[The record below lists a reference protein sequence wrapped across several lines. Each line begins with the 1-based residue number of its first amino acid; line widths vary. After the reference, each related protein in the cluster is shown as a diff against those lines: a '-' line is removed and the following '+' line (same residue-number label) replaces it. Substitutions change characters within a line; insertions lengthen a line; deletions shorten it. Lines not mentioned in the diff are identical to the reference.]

1 MALPEPAVDSRTY
14 REIITEALA
23 RVPVHTP
30 EWNNLGASDPGVTM
44 LQVFAF
50 IAESAIYRANRIPL
64 RNRQKFLRLLGIGQR
79 AAEPA
84 RGIVSFTAPRRYTLE
99 AGLKLSAGSVPFV
112 TQNALAVLPVETRM
126 YFKQRLPESRRA
138 EIADRYNR
146 LYASIREPAQ
156 DLDFYE
162 TTLLAPPVAGALAP
176 SLDLATTVDRSLWIA
191 LLAPP
196 RMGVEELR
204 ALLAEQPLTL
214 GVAPSLSADGTTLF
228 PAGMPATLA
237 RPSLVYEVPVPSA
250 ATPSYRAL
258 TVLQADDV
266 LAAPGLVELQLPA
279 VADLGTWTNLG
290 PLQTGVG
297 GYPPALENSQDTA
310 RLITWIRIRVPPEDI
325 ATTTGSATRVV
336 LSWVGAN
343 AARVLQKVHV
353 EGERLP
359 DGTGEPDQVARL
371 ANGNVLPDGVVLTV
385 NGAEWQRVADLADAT
400 PEVVARAP
408 RLAGPDLS
416 PRIADANAYVL
427 DSATG
432 EIRYNA
438 RPPRGAVIVC
448 SYDFGGGRAGDVA
461 IGAVSRIINPPDG
474 LKVVNPIPT
483 WGAADQE
490 SLADAEARVPESVR
504 HREVAVS
511 REDFEKV
518 VKRTPGVD
526 IGRAEIL
533 PLMNPD
539 LPGQV
544 AEGNVTVMLIPRT
557 DPQQPEAPRPD
568 ALFLRTVCDYLEP
581 RRVLT
586 TELSIRG
593 PVYRRI
599 GVGVGIQ
606 GIPGQAEATLVNA
619 VTAAVTYFLSPLTGG
634 FEGKGWPLGK
644 TVEPAEILAA
654 ASRVPGVARING
666 VLIVDENGDPLPNGL
681 AISGLELPRAN
692 PIRVASGATPTPAAT
707 APPDEA
713 PALPVPIVPETC

>member
-1 MALPEPAVDSRTY
+1 MALPEPAVDARTY

-30 EWNNLGASDPGVTM
+30 EWNNLGASDPGVTL

-50 IAESAIYRANRIPL
+50 IAESAIYRANRIPV

-79 AAEPA
+79 SAEPA
-84 RGIVSFTAPRRYTLE
+84 RGIVSFTAPRRYTLD
-99 AGLKLSAGSVPFV
+99 AGVKLAAGSVPFV

-126 YFKQRLPESRRA
+126 YFKQRIPASRRA
-138 EIADRYNR
+138 EIAERYNR

-196 RMGVEELR
+196 RMVVDELR
-204 ALLAEQPLTL
+204 ALLAEQPITL

-228 PAGMPATLA
+228 PAGLPATLA
-237 RPSLVYEVPVPSA
+237 RPSLVYEVPVPGAS
-250 ATPSYRAL
+250 TPNYRAL

-279 VADLGTWTNLG
+279 FADLGTWTNLG

-310 RLITWIRIRVPPEDI
+310 RLVTWIRIRVPPEDS

-371 ANGNVLPDGVVLTV
+371 ANGNILPEGVVLTV
-385 NGAEWQRVADLADAT
+385 NGAQWQRVADLADAA
-400 PEVVARAP
+400 PEVEARAP
-408 RLAGPDLS
+408 RITAADPQPAS
-416 PRIADANAYVL
+416 TDANAYVL

-438 RPPRGAVIVC
+438 RPPRGAVVVC
-448 SYDFGGGRAGDVA
+448 SYDYGGGRAGDVA
-461 IGAVSRIINPPDG
+461 IGAVSRIVNPPDG
-474 LKVVNPIPT
+474 LKVANPIPT
-483 WGAADQE
+483 WGAADLE

-511 REDFEKV
+511 REDFEKI

-544 AEGNVTVMLIPRT
+544 AEGNVTVMLIPRS

-568 ALFLRTVCDYLEP
+568 ALFLQTVCDYLEP

-593 PVYRRI
+593 PIYRRI

-606 GIPGQAEATLVNA
+606 GVPGQAEATLVNA
-619 VTAAVTYFLSPLTGG
+619 VTAAVANFLSPLVGG
-634 FEGKGWPLGK
+634 FDGKGWPLGK
-644 TVEPAEILAA
+644 TVDPAEILAA

-666 VLIVDENGDPLPNGL
+666 VLIVDENGNTLPNGL

-713 PALPVPIVPETC
+713 PALPVPIVPENC